1 MPWSCSTI
9 FFSSLLFNCIFLSV
23 FFFFFAPLP
32 GSVLLL
38 LYLCQ
43 RMPQTKPRQDHTKR
57 RQSVEDQ
64 APYGEHINNKACGT
78 HSRRAP
84 SHLHMPLICIFTK
97 RPLWL
102 SPHQQTPPHSLI
114 SARRFDY
121 GKAGRQAGNVCRLGP
136 HTRTSRWRTNTH
148 KCTKIN
154 FCTRGIQ
161 MCNGRVNREIRKRVS
176 EIWWCEHWP
185 CSSNFH
191 PSFSPLPPPP
201 PPLLSSLSPLIIR
214 YLVTSG
220 PW

>member
-1 MPWSCSTI
+1 
-9 FFSSLLFNCIFLSV
+9 
-23 FFFFFAPLP
+23 
-32 GSVLLL
+32 
-38 LYLCQ
+38 
-43 RMPQTKPRQDHTKR
+43 MPQTKQRQDHTKR
-57 RQSVEDQ
+57 QQSVEDQ

-102 SPHQQTPPHSLI
+102 SPHQQNPSPQPHQHTPVWLRK
-114 SARRFDY
+114 RRVGLATCAGWDHTHAHI
-121 GKAGRQAGNVCRLGP
+121 KAIHK
-136 HTRTSRWRTNTH
+136 HTQMH
-148 KCTKIN
+148 KIN
-154 FCTRGIQ
+154 FCTRRIQ

-191 PSFSPLPPPP
+191 PSFPPSPPSSTPP